1 MILKVFLA
9 IFVVL
14 GVLAGIVIWLGG
26 RLPER
31 HRIAVAMR
39 LRQSPEALFDT
50 IADIKSAGSWRD
62 GMTSSVLVDPATDGA
77 QRFRQTDG
85 NGTITYRIEE
95 SERPQRFVT
104 RIDDQSLPFGG
115 TWTISIRA
123 NGEVAEVEV
132 VEDGEV
138 RSGLFRFF
146 ARYVFGHYRSA
157 ESYLRQLGSALAKMR
172 QFDALRR
179 RGLGS

>member
-1 MILKVFLA
+1 MILKVIVA
-9 IFVVL
+9 IVVVL
-14 GVLAGIVIWLGG
+14 AVLIGIVQWLGG
-26 RLPER
+26 RVPER

-50 IADIKSAGSWRD
+50 IADVKSAASWRN
-62 GMTSSVLVDPATDGA
+62 GMTSSVLLESAKDGA
-77 QRFRQTDG
+77 PRFRQTDG

-115 TWTISIRA
+115 TWTISIAA
-123 NGEVAEVEV
+123 NSEVTEVEI

-138 RSGLFRFF
+138 RSSLFRFF
-146 ARYVFGHYRSA
+146 ACYVFGYYRSA
-157 ESYLRQLGSALAKMR
+157 EVYLK
-172 QFDALRR
+172 
-179 RGLGS
+179 GLGKRFGEDAPIRRIAL